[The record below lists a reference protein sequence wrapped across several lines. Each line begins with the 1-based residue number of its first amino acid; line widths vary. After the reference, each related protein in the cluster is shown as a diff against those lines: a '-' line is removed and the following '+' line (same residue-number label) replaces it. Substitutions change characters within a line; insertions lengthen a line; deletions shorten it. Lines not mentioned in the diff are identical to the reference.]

1 MSEVKNYD
9 SKSHNKRCNQTNQ
22 KAWLIWYDDGWSS
35 DYGDFMIFLDQSDA
49 IEMHM
54 ALSEEELYMI
64 FVWMT
69 QDEYETMS
77 LEEMAIYVKLTSD
90 VGWRITE
97 VPLYGTICC

>member
-1 MSEVKNYD
+1 MSETTMHD
-9 SKSHNKRCNQTNQ
+9 SKSHNKRYNQTNQ

-64 FVWMT
+64 FAWMT

-90 VGWRITE
+90 VGWRIME

>member
-1 MSEVKNYD
+1 MSETEVYD
-9 SKSHNKRCNQTNQ
+9 SKSHNKRSNQINQ

-54 ALSEEELYMI
+54 ALSDEELYMT
-64 FVWMT
+64 FAWMT

-77 LEEMAIYVKLTSD
+77 LEAMATYVKLTSD
-90 VGWRITE
+90 VCWRVTE

>member
-1 MSEVKNYD
+1 MSETEMYD

-54 ALSEEELYMI
+54 ALSDEELYMT
-64 FVWMT
+64 FAWMT

-77 LEEMAIYVKLTSD
+77 LEAMATYVKLTSD
-90 VGWRITE
+90 VCWRITE

>member
-1 MSEVKNYD
+1 MSEATMYD
-9 SKSHNKRCNQTNQ
+9 SKSHNMRCNQTNQ

-35 DYGDFMIFLDQSDA
+35 DYDDFMIFLDQSDA

-54 ALSEEELYMI
+54 ALSEEELYMT
-64 FVWMT
+64 FAWMT

>member
-1 MSEVKNYD
+1 MSENENHD

-22 KAWLIWYDDGWSS
+22 KAWLIY
-35 DYGDFMIFLDQSDA
+35 YGDVYGELTEAYVFLDEVEA
-49 IEMHM
+49 LEMYM
-54 ALSEEELYMI
+54 SLCEEEM
-64 FVWMT
+64 FMTFAWMT

>member
-1 MSEVKNYD
+1 MSENENHD

-54 ALSEEELYMI
+54 ALSDEELYMT
-64 FVWMT
+64 FAWMT
-69 QDEYETMS
+69 QDELANDT
-77 LEEMAIYVKLTSD
+77 LEDMIFHVVTQHYTDWCAK
-90 VGWRITE
+90 E